1 LESPALLHILYGA
14 DELLA
19 APAIPRAWRSRTVS
33 WRWSGV
39 FVALLSTSRDGNV
52 TTVDMTYRVT
62 LVQSEEGF
70 AVWCDDL
77 PGCNSQGQTREEALA
92 NIKSAISEYL
102 AAQPEI
108 EERFNVKIERE
119 EVTV

>member
-1 LESPALLHILYGA
+1 MS
-14 DELLA
+14 
-19 APAIPRAWRSRTVS
+19 
-33 WRWSGV
+33 
-39 FVALLSTSRDGNV
+39 
-52 TTVDMTYRVT
+52 YRVT
-62 LVQSEEGF
+62 LIESEEGF

-108 EERFNVKIERE
+108 EERFNVKIERA